1 MKIRK
6 SELRSAINEQ
16 VQAFFVTPP
25 PLGSVSRAG
34 SFQSS
39 LNGLEEEDINKEAL
53 KDIIKQIVVDVEESS
68 NKRMQGA
75 GVTEAAKW
83 YDSKKKP
90 AVGDRVHI
98 GHKQKGGA
106 GVEGVVTKIEGDRV
120 DIKDPKSKRTFYG
133 NLKNTAVMEISG
145 VDSLKPNDPHTPEDE
160 AEKDAA
166 DDVMEAGPK
175 KKGGR
180 PRGGPHIENVRFW
193 DLPESSLRY
202 IIKDASQAIAANPL
216 ARKAGGKWPDEV
228 NDAVT
233 VLHWRK
239 KKGITVDESF
249 NTAPAGQGKEAASV
263 IGTDEDKDVSEW
275 NKSDDEAAAHGKR
288 REKEIGSL
296 ASSSKSKALVKKMH
310 DMVSKKLKLQ
320 SIEDVQPI
328 KDGIAFIFGDPKD
341 AKKMAAHLKKA
352 GALGKVMKL
361 AAGGGKRTMVSLKT

>member
-39 LNGLEEEDINKEAL
+39 LNGLEEEDVNKEAL

-98 GHKQKGGA
+98 GHNQKGGA

-133 NLKNTAVMEISG
+133 KLKNTAVMEISG

-166 DDVMEAGPK
+166 DDVMEGDPK

-239 KKGITVDESF
+239 KKGIKIDESF

-263 IGTDEDKDVSEW
+263 IDTG
-275 NKSDDEAAAHGKR
+275 EA
-288 REKEIGSL
+288 KEMGSL
-296 ASSSKSKALVKKMH
+296 ASSPKSKALIKKMH
-310 DMVSKKLKLQ
+310 QLVSKKLKFKTV
-320 SIEDVQPI
+320 EDIQPI
-328 KDGIAFIFGDPKD
+328 QDGVAFIFGDK
-341 AKKMAAHLKKA
+341 AEASKMAAYLKKA
-352 GALGKVMKL
+352 GALGKVLPL
-361 AAGGGKRTMVSLKT
+361 ARGKRTMVSLKYQSRLT